1 MGLRA
6 ILGRKCGMSQLFS
19 EKGEWIPVTVIAAGP
34 CVVVG
39 SGAKG
44 VRLGF
49 EEIRERRLTKPERG
63 VFKKAGVSPRR
74 FLREV
79 PFAGE
84 APGVGTEVRAADL
97 FKEGDLVDVSG
108 VTKGKGFQ
116 GTVRLHH
123 FKRGPATHGSMNV
136 RQPGSIGASS
146 DPARVFRGQRMASHM
161 GFNRLTV
168 RNLRLARLDPERHLL
183 FVRGAVPGPNQG
195 LVVVRAAKAPERRRT
210 S

>member
-1 MGLRA
+1 MVLQA

-19 EKGEWIPVTVIAAGP
+19 EKGVWIPVTVIAAGP
-34 CVVVG
+34 CVVTR
-39 SGAKG
+39 SGASR
-44 VRLGF
+44 VQVGF
-49 EEIRERRLTKPERG
+49 EEIREKRLTKPERG
-63 VFKKAGVSPRR
+63 TFKKAGVSPRR

-79 PFAGE
+79 PSFGE
-84 APGVGTEVRAADL
+84 APAVGAEVRAADL

-116 GTVRLHH
+116 GTIRLHH

-136 RQPGSIGASS
+136 RQPGSIGAST

-168 RNLRLARLDPERHLL
+168 RNLRLVRLDPERHLL
-183 FVRGAVPGPNQG
+183 FVRGAVPGPNRG
-195 LVVVRAAKAPERRRT
+195 LVVVRAAKPPAPRRT